1 MKTIA
6 KFINDQHS
14 GIFYYPEQM
23 RQQIGKY
30 LVSLRFALV
39 AIEQFHF
46 FVSGLILN
54 N

>member
-1 MKTIA
+1 MKNIA

-14 GIFYYPEQM
+14 GIFYYPDQM

-39 AIEQFHF
+39 AIDQFRF

>member
-30 LVSLRFALV
+30 LVSLRFSLV

-46 FVSGLILN
+46 FVSELILN